1 MNPQRRA
8 NLDGQPRHRLEGLL
22 GGLTA
27 VVWLVWSH
35 DASAPGV
42 GAAVLG
48 AIWLAGAAVPLWLW
62 PGDRHST
69 QQLALSSLAS
79 FALALLL
86 GFACG
91 PPGGVALILVLSALS
106 FAGAGHAA
114 VAQEH
119 RYAYAP
125 APQMNA
131 ALAAKVA
138 LDEAMLGW
146 FTLLVRTPVGEQA
159 RRAAREAEQAEAQWE
174 AQGWLKAASGY
185 HRSPPPAEDVQVRPA
200 RVARWHCEHVSL
212 PSGYSPWP
220 QEPGRERWLS
230 QVRNRTSHAQMLR
243 HRDRPRPWL
252 ICIHGYRMGS
262 GFADL
267 SMFSPQWLHR
277 ELGLNLLL
285 PVLPLHGAR
294 RSGWLSGDGFLDGDP
309 LDVLH
314 AEAQAVW
321 DLRRLLEWL
330 WRVHDAP
337 AVGVFGVSLGG
348 YNAAL
353 LSALEPAL
361 SCVIAGI
368 PATDLAAL
376 QWRHASRSPLRYMDS
391 LGLTQA
397 RVQKLLTPVSPL
409 AMPCLL
415 ERSRRFIFAA
425 SADRLVPPEQVVR
438 LWQHWQQPQI
448 HWYQGG
454 HLTFRSDPGVKRL
467 IETALRTTGII
478 ER

>member
-1 MNPQRRA
+1 VNLKRRA
-8 NLDGQPRHRLEGLL
+8 DLDTQPRHHLEGVL
-22 GGLTA
+22 GVLTA
-27 VVWLVWSH
+27 VVWLAWSH
-35 DASAPGV
+35 DASALGV
-42 GAAVLG
+42 AVAAVA
-48 AIWLAGAAVPLWLW
+48 AIWLAGAALPLWLW

-69 QQLALSSLAS
+69 QQMALASLAS
-79 FALALLL
+79 FASAALL
-86 GFACG
+86 GFASG
-91 PPGGVALILVLSALS
+91 PPGGVALVLVLSALS
-106 FAGAGHAA
+106 FGGAGHAA
-114 VAQEH
+114 LAQER
-119 RYAYAP
+119 RYACAP
-125 APQMNA
+125 TPEMSAT
-131 ALAAKVA
+131 LAAKVA
-138 LDEAMLGW
+138 IDEAMLAW

-159 RRAAREAEQAEAQWE
+159 RQAACEAEQAEAQWE
-174 AQGWLKAASGY
+174 AQGWLEAPSAF
-185 HRSPPPAEDVQVRPA
+185 HRPPPPTEHAQVRPV
-200 RVARWHCEHVSL
+200 RVGRWHCEHVSL
-212 PSGYSPWP
+212 SSGYSPWP
-220 QEPGRERWLS
+220 QEPGGERWLA
-230 QVRNRTSHAQMLR
+230 QVRNQTSHARMLR

-252 ICIHGYRMGS
+252 ICIHGYRMGT
-262 GFADL
+262 GLGDL

-277 ELGLNLLL
+277 QLGLNLLL

-309 LDVLH
+309 MDVVH

-330 WRVHDAP
+330 WRAHAAP
-337 AVGVFGVSLGG
+337 AVGVFGISLGG

-454 HLTFRSDPGVKRL
+454 HLTFRADPGVTRL

-478 ER
+478 DR